1 MADAIDNVR
10 YRIKALGLSA
20 SSNVVGS
27 LPIDRSAGFSQ
38 VLLLPMLLGS
48 RLALVDS
55 TDYRSILR
63 FFATSE
69 YAHWTGTPAIA
80 DVLVRAAGARPPGH
94 VAPHNCLSAGRVSQR
109 LFDAFLG
116 TFRVPLRGYYGTTE
130 MPWIAADTR
139 PANEVRA
146 DVAGLVPSVVAVRI
160 GDRPAPSAAPGE
172 SGRLWVKSP
181 WGMVGYG
188 FPPDVEPRVDV
199 DGWWG
204 APDVARVAADGSLV
218 VMGRVDDVVRTS
230 AGNLVTLG
238 HVTAALGR
246 FRGVRDA
253 IAVPL
258 ETAAGAVIGALAE
271 VDRPV
276 SATELRAHLEAN
288 LPFGLLP
295 RVVETI
301 DTLPRLADGRP
312 DRLACIARLEGLLGD
327 ARVIPSTPSPD

>member
-1 MADAIDNVR
+1 
-10 YRIKALGLSA
+10 
-20 SSNVVGS
+20 
-27 LPIDRSAGFSQ
+27 
-38 VLLLPMLLGS
+38 
-48 RLALVDS
+48 
-55 TDYRSILR
+55 
-63 FFATSE
+63 
-69 YAHWTGTPAIA
+69 
-80 DVLVRAAGARPPGH
+80 
-94 VAPHNCLSAGRVSQR
+94 
-109 LFDAFLG
+109 
-116 TFRVPLRGYYGTTE
+116 
-130 MPWIAADTR
+130 
-139 PANEVRA
+139 
-146 DVAGLVPSVVAVRI
+146 
-160 GDRPAPSAAPGE
+160 
-172 SGRLWVKSP
+172 
-181 WGMVGYG
+181 
-188 FPPDVEPRVDV
+188 
-199 DGWWG
+199 
-204 APDVARVAADGSLV
+204 
-218 VMGRVDDVVRTS
+218 MGRVDDVVRTS

-312 DRLACIARLEGLLGD
+312 DRLACIARLEDLLGD